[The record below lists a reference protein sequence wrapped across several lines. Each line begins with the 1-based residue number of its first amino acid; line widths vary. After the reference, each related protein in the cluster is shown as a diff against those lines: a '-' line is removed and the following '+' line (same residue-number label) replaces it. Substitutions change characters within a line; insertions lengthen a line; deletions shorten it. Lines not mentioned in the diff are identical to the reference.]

1 MTEVSVTEA
10 VQLSTQTD
18 TMTTQ
23 QESSSIIFVNETFY
37 PRVPFTTSL
46 TIHFDLCRYY
56 LSSVKVLWEVCVLLD
71 IR

>member
-1 MTEVSVTEA
+1 MTAVSVTEA

-37 PRVPFTTSL
+37 PTVPFTTSL
-46 TIHFDLCRYY
+46 TIHFDLSRYT
-56 LSSVKVLWEVCVLLD
+56 LFEFRKRVMGGLCTS
-71 IR
+71 

>member
-1 MTEVSVTEA
+1 MTVVSVTEA
-10 VQLSTQTD
+10 VQQLSTQKD

-46 TIHFDLCRYY
+46 TIHFDLRRYK
-56 LSSVKVLWEVCVLLD
+56 LFEFRKSVRGGLCPS
-71 IR
+71 